1 MFYYKSSKFSIF
13 INLKLMRKG
22 GIFQFERKF
31 QTFEPPTVE
40 INALNQRKFTRCERL
55 TLYTILL

>member
-1 MFYYKSSKFSIF
+1 
-13 INLKLMRKG
+13 MRKG

-40 INALNQRKFTRCERL
+40 INASNQRKFTRCERL
-55 TLYTILL
+55 TLYTNLL